1 MWTSIIKPKVFTN
14 VQKKGK
20 EKLLKK
26 FPNINFTTSDK
37 SAAKPK
43 FPTVYIKQMQG
54 SARGQ
59 TLEDTQPNAILSTFQ
74 IEITTNTTQTDA
86 ENVADVIAGIMISMG
101 YSMIGEPFPDNS
113 SDTYRNVS
121 RWQRLIGHD
130 DILNF

>member
-37 SAAKPK
+37 STAKPK

-54 SARGQ
+54 SAKGKDLEASAINA
-59 TLEDTQPNAILSTFQ
+59 TLSIFQ
-74 IEITTNTTQTDA
+74 IEVTTNTTQNDA
-86 ENVADVIAGIMISMG
+86 DIVADIIENIMVSML
-101 YSMIGEPFPDNS
+101 YEPIGEPFADSNS
-113 SDTYRNVS
+113 DVYRNIA
-121 RWQRLIGHD
+121 RYQRIIGYN

>member
-1 MWTSIIKPKVFTN
+1 M
-14 VQKKGK
+14 QKKGK

-37 SAAKPK
+37 STAKPK

-54 SARGQ
+54 SAQGQ

-113 SDTYRNVS
+113 SDIYRNVS
-121 RWQRLIGHD
+121 RWQRLIGYN
-130 DILNF
+130 DILKF